1 MAKVATVTHNLKDF
15 EAMLKRLDKGAKKEL
30 KRVMGAIALP
40 LFERTQAL
48 VPVKKGDLKASGRI
62 SIRVGTKQL
71 TLSIKYGTADVMYA
85 AKIHEDLELA
95 HPNGGQAKYVE
106 SVVRGYPFLEVLAAL
121 IDLKGMLAGGP
132 PGGADFTEAA

>member
-15 EAMLKRLDKGAKKEL
+15 AAMLTRLDKGSKLEL

-40 LFERTQAL
+40 LFERTQAI
-48 VPVKKGDLKASGRI
+48 VPVKKGKLKASGRI

-71 TLSIKYGTADVMYA
+71 TLSIKYGNAEVQYA

-95 HPNGGQAKYVE
+95 HPHGGQAKYVE

-121 IDLKGMLAGGP
+121 IDLKSMLAGGP
-132 PGGADFTEAA
+132 VGGLNFPEAA

>member
-15 EAMLKRLDKGAKKEL
+15 EAMLKRLDKGAKSEL
-30 KRVMGAIALP
+30 KRVMHAIALP
-40 LFERTQAL
+40 LFERTQEL
-48 VPVKKGDLKASGRI
+48 VPVEKGDLKASGRI
-62 SIRVGTKQL
+62 SIRVGNKQL
-71 TLSIKYGTADVMYA
+71 TLSIKYGNDQVLYA
-85 AKIHEDLELA
+85 ARQHEDLTLK

-132 PGGADFTEAA
+132 IGGFGEEAA